1 MGQDTVGSKRFT
13 MSVMIIL
20 NEAILAAPNRTEK
33 AGDVGGP
40 TILIKKGDRHVR
52 IIHLNKHVG

>member
-1 MGQDTVGSKRFT
+1 